1 MSRYL
6 AAVLLSL
13 FLVPGTVEAKEKVK
27 FKKNANGAP
36 DKWTV
41 VLAEKREDSRDARE
55 LAKKYGVKLR
65 YVFSKA
71 INGFAIETNETI
83 ATMISNEPGVAF
95 VEQELYTQLAAVQTG
110 TPVDWALDAIDQ
122 TAYNWPNGSYV
133 YNRTGTGVRAYV
145 IDSGI
150 SSVNEFVGRHVEG
163 YSVTDT
169 GINVGDDVYCD
180 EPDAPSGGATDYDCH
195 GSKVASILGGTTYGV
210 AKLVT
215 IVNVK
220 VIDGTHGTSGDVIG
234 GLEWVI
240 NDRAA
245 HLSQPAVANMSL
257 SFLGSQTALNQAV
270 INTINSGV
278 VVVVGAG
285 NDGSDACGA
294 SPGYIGHPINA
305 TNGYVNPNARTTIVV
320 SAISANASRTINATE
335 TDKFGNPIVWTAN
348 TGACVDVFAPG
359 SNVRAHGITWTEP
372 YLHPPDEFSGTSA
385 ASPYVAGVIALY
397 LQGRGTNYDPNAVEA
412 TMKANSTPNI
422 LTNVGAGSPNLFI
435 YSRAD
440 LWQ

>member
-6 AAVLLSL
+6 VAVLLSL
-13 FLVPGTVEAKEKVK
+13 ILVVSGTVEAKEKVK
-27 FKKNANGAP
+27 LKKYANAAP

-41 VLAEKREDSRDARE
+41 VFAEKSEGSIDARD

-65 YVFSKA
+65 HVYSKA
-71 INGFAIETNETI
+71 INGFAIETNEAI
-83 ATMISNEPGVAF
+83 AAMISNEPGVAF
-95 VEQELYTQLAAVQTG
+95 VEQELYTQLTAVQTG

-150 SSVNEFVGRHVEG
+150 SSDDVVGRYVEG

-169 GINVGDDVYCD
+169 GINVWDDVYCD
-180 EPDAPSGGATDYDCH
+180 QPDSPSGGTDYDCH

-220 VIDGTHGTSGDVIG
+220 VIDETHGTSGDVIG
-234 GLEWVI
+234 GLEWII

-245 HLSQPAVANMSL
+245 HSSQPAVANMSL
-257 SFLGSQTALNQAV
+257 AFLGNQTALNQAV
-270 INTINSGV
+270 INTIDSGV

-285 NDGSDACGA
+285 NDGSDACGW

-305 TNGYVNPNARTTIVV
+305 TNGYVNPNTRTTIVV
-320 SAISANASRTINATE
+320 SAISANASRTINASG

-348 TGACVDVFAPG
+348 FGACVDVFAPG
-359 SNVRAHGITWTEP
+359 NGVRARGITWTEP

-397 LQGRGTNYDPNAVEA
+397 LQGRGTNYDPNTVEA

-422 LTNVGAGSPNLFI
+422 LTNVGVGSPNLFI